1 MKRLNVKLP
10 QMIGYVEHFDSIKTM
25 PFKINDNRLYK
36 KDTEVSEKFSILM
49 NIKLDSEHVYGDNVK
64 YVKTKIKSS
73 RDKINTNFQDK
84 KYQKKM
90 HHKII
95 CH

>member
-1 MKRLNVKLP
+1 
-10 QMIGYVEHFDSIKTM
+10 
-25 PFKINDNRLYK
+25 
-36 KDTEVSEKFSILM
+36 M

-64 YVKTKIKSS
+64 YIKTKIKSS